1 MRLSLQLFLLATVT
15 LFAVSAQQARKT
27 GQSETTTEKT
37 EAANASQSKPFKL
50 PEEIKLTLKVE
61 EMPGLENPKSFWEG
75 TYEIRVADWSTIDAR
90 TKAGADA
97 VDAGVVLLQSSFS
110 HRSLSADEN
119 RRLIVSLPVNGPL
132 RERLQQQRQNPQAF
146 SLRAKV
152 RFYDGQLDRNS
163 AFSINRIWRFGNF
176 PDGEATITI
185 KIKPDGGFSVWGP
198 IRKDA
203 PASYTIIGNPPTQK
217 P

>member
-1 MRLSLQLFLLATVT
+1 MRFSLQIWLLSTVT
-15 LFAVSAQQARKT
+15 LFAVSAQPAPKT
-27 GQSETTTEKT
+27 SQSETTKEKK
-37 EAANASQSKPFKL
+37 EAANTSQSKPLKL

-61 EMPGLENPKSFWEG
+61 EMPGIENPKSFWEG
-75 TYEIRVADWSTIDAR
+75 TYEIRVADWSTIDEK

-97 VDAGVVLLQSSFS
+97 TDAGVVLLQSSFE
-110 HRSLSADEN
+110 HRSLSGDVN
-119 RRLIVSLPVNGPL
+119 RRLTVSLPVNGRL
-132 RERLQQQRQNPQAF
+132 RERLQQQQQNPQAF
-146 SLRAKV
+146 SLRSKV

-163 AFSINRIWRFGNF
+163 TFSINRIWRFGSF

>member
-1 MRLSLQLFLLATVT
+1 MKLSLQLLLLSTVT
-15 LFAVSAQQARKT
+15 LLSVSAQQAPRT
-27 GQSETTTEKT
+27 SQSETANQKK
-37 EAANASQSKPFKL
+37 AADNTSQSKPFKL

-61 EMPGLENPKSFWEG
+61 EMPGIENPKSFWEG
-75 TYEIRVADWSTIDAR
+75 TYEIRLVDWSTIDER
-90 TKAGADA
+90 TKAGLDA
-97 VDAGVVLLQSSFS
+97 GDAGVVFLQSSFE
-110 HRSLSADEN
+110 HRSLSDEN
-119 RRLIVSLPVNGPL
+119 RRLTVSLPVNGPL
-132 RERLQQQRQNPQAF
+132 RERLLQQRENPQAF
-146 SLRAKV
+146 SLRSKV

-198 IRKDA
+198 LRKDA
-203 PASYTIIGNPPTQK
+203 PASYTIIGNPATQK